1 MLIIFSSVNYI
12 HTVVQNALFQVGSGP
27 GSGPPESLSSASLS
41 TSVNGSRL
49 TSASQAVLRI
59 KRKRILKHL
68 LTIERCVRRIM
79 GVLPMQLV

>member
-1 MLIIFSSVNYI
+1 MHLYNMHKHMHVHHSFITHFEDR
-12 HTVVQNALFQVGSGP
+12 QNAWNIATP
-27 GSGPPESLSSASLS
+27 Y
-41 TSVNGSRL
+41 RL
-49 TSASQAVLRI
+49 TSASQVVLRI